1 MQFPDSFFEDEVRD
15 GFYVPAI
22 IKRCW
27 AAQMELLG
35 EIAAI
40 CKRHHIRWF
49 VMWGTL
55 LGAVRHGGFI
65 PWDDDLDIAM
75 LRDDYNRFMSVARQ
89 ELPEGYRI
97 PEHGNKGTANMV
109 TAIWNGTKFPFKGA
123 FLDKFHGCF
132 FPQGVDIFPFDYAA
146 PDPEDEKLQK
156 ELLSVVFD
164 FAASID
170 RKDEDADKIK
180 AVITSLEEA
189 LHITIDKSTSL
200 KDQLYLVMEH
210 LFSMYTAEE
219 ATEAMYAPD
228 WFSGKPFKWPVRYFR
243 ELLTLS
249 FEGMEVPAP
258 SGYDDILRVRYGNYM
273 KRCYTGACHDY
284 PCYRQMES
292 ELDKAA
298 ADRLLLRYHI
308 SRPDI
313 KRQANPVPSVPEKL
327 AGSFLH
333 LTERLHRQID
343 TAISSKD
350 TERAKTLLELCQE
363 SAVRSGTVLETK
375 WGVRYARTVAL
386 LEQYCELAWQ
396 VYEPLAQGGAAPD
409 APELPARLGSLHG
422 RIRACA
428 GEKTGRKKEAVF
440 LPWKAC
446 GWAVLEPLWRAA
458 QDDPDC
464 AAYVIPVPY
473 CYRNLDG
480 SMKRILYEGD
490 LLPGSL
496 SITDYRSYDFQARR
510 PDAIFIQNPY
520 DEYNL
525 TTSVH
530 PFFYA
535 ANLKQ
540 YTDKLVYV
548 PYFTLDEIEPENK
561 KAFINMPHYVSMP
574 GVAHAD
580 TVIVQSERMRQ
591 AYIGFLTEAAGE
603 DTKQIWEEK
612 ITCNSRIPF
621 LKMR

>member
-15 GFYVPAI
+15 GFYVPAL
-22 IKRCW
+22 IKRSW
-27 AAQMELLG
+27 AAQLELLG
-35 EIAAI
+35 EIAAV
-40 CKRHHIRWF
+40 CRRHHIRWF
-49 VMWGTL
+49 AMWGTL

-65 PWDDDLDIAM
+65 PWDDDLDIGM
-75 LRDDYNRFMSVARQ
+75 LRDDYNRFMSVAKQ
-89 ELPEGYRI
+89 ELPEGYYLPPRGDI
-97 PEHGNKGTANMV
+97 GAANL
-109 TAIWNGTKFPFKGA
+109 ACALWNTRELPVKGA
-123 FLDKFHGCF
+123 LLEKFHGCF
-132 FPQGVDIFPFDYAA
+132 FPQGIDIFPFDYAA
-146 PDPEDEKLQK
+146 PDPESEEVQK
-156 ELLSVVFD
+156 GLAADAFSIILSIGRGEETGQIQ
-164 FAASID
+164 AAI
-170 RKDEDADKIK
+170 A
-180 AVITSLEEA
+180 SLEET
-189 LHITIDKSTSL
+189 LHISLDKREPLREQACLLIEHVFSL
-200 KDQLYLVMEH
+200 H
-210 LFSMYTAEE
+210 TAEE
-219 ATEAMYAPD
+219 AAEIMYAPD
-228 WFSGKPFKWPVRYFR
+228 WFFGKPFKWPARYFR
-243 ELLTLS
+243 CPLTLP
-249 FEGMEVPAP
+249 FEGLEIPVP
-258 SGYDDILRVRYGNYM
+258 SGYEDILRIRYGNYM
-273 KRCYTGACHDY
+273 ERCYTGECHGY
-284 PCYRQMES
+284 PFYRNFEKK
-292 ELDKAA
+292 LDPDT
-298 ADRLLLRYHI
+298 ADRLSRAYHI
-308 SRPDI
+308 SAGDI
-313 KRQANPVPSVPEKL
+313 KRRNGRDAAAPETLIESFLKLTEKL
-327 AGSFLH
+327 H
-333 LTERLHRQID
+333 KQI
-343 TAISSKD
+343 AEAVSSKN
-350 TERAKTLLELCQE
+350 TERAKALLELCQE

-621 LKMR
+621 LKTK